1 MAKKLTVKKIEKYLK
16 RGASCPRCGEEVS
29 IEGEQLN
36 VDGNEARQEMSCF
49 ECGLIWTDIY
59 VLARIELAET
69 ET

>member
-1 MAKKLTVKKIEKYLK
+1 MAKKLTAKKIEKYLK
-16 RGASCPRCGEEVS
+16 RGSSCPLCRS
-29 IEGEQLN
+29 ALSLEGES
-36 VDGNEARQEMSCF
+36 VEVEGNEARQEMSCF